1 MGSKVNIMTLTTD
14 SLQDRPATLLHR
26 GTLLTGY
33 VSKDYGADSDGARY
47 VMFTVTDA
55 PAGNVA
61 MVRNGETFTVD
72 VSDVDAFTLTDLAE
86 PDTTGFKWEAIAADA
101 VKAEPVETEPG
112 TFQVSVYLGT
122 VFSVFPSGKFYTPFA
137 NSNVEVCEECARTD
151 VPCDTLAPCNL
162 ESGKHCEACQDA
174 SFSKMLDAEAER
186 AGFWIENGEG
196 DATDIFATREATP
209 LEVARYYL
217 REIDNLT
224 GDVRAYANDVTPDA
238 RLDTIHRLAT
248 DAIEHTTET
257 GT

>member
-1 MGSKVNIMTLTTD
+1 
-14 SLQDRPATLLHR
+14 
-26 GTLLTGY
+26 
-33 VSKDYGADSDGARY
+33 
-47 VMFTVTDA
+47 MFTVTDA

-61 MVRNGETFTVD
+61 MVRNGETFAVD
-72 VSDVDAFTLTDLAE
+72 VSDVDAFTLNEVAE
-86 PDTTGFKWEAIAADA
+86 PDTTGFRWEVIIADA
-101 VKAEPVETEPG
+101 VKAEPVEIEPG
-112 TFQVSVYLGT
+112 MFHVSVYIG
-122 VFSVFPSGKFYTPFA
+122 SVLSIYPSGKYYTPFA

-162 ESGKHCEACQDA
+162 ESGEHCEACQDA

-196 DATDIFATREATP
+196 DPTDMFATREATP

-217 REIDNLT
+217 REIDNMT
-224 GDVRAYANDVTPDA
+224 GEPPRTDLETPAA
-238 RLDTIHRLAT
+238 RLDTIHKLAT